1 MRSNS
6 FSVLMSVYGKDNP
19 MFFLEALRSVST
31 RQSLKP
37 NQIVVVYDGPVSE
50 EIQQHVAVCSQENS
64 EIEFTEVAKWENAGL
79 AAALNSGLKA
89 CKYQWVARM
98 DADDIA
104 KTDRFEKQMEFLES
118 HPQISILGGAIAE
131 FENTPGDIDSLRST
145 GLSEKEILRMAKS
158 RTPFNHVTVVFN
170 KSAVTSVGGYCENFG
185 KLEDYKLW
193 VDMLSAGYKSANL
206 SDVLVDVRV
215 GNGFIERRSN
225 KREIKD
231 WDNLQ
236 KYLLKA
242 GFISRFQALLNR
254 ISIRIFIYT
263 PSLLKKIIYKHILRK

>member
-1 MRSNS
+1 
-6 FSVLMSVYGKDNP
+6 MSVYEKDNP
-19 MFFLEALRSVST
+19 EFFLEALRSVST
-31 RQSLKP
+31 RQSLRP

-50 EIQQHVAVCSQENS
+50 AIRENFSLCSRENP
-64 EIEFTEVAKWENAGL
+64 EIEFTEIAKERNEGL
-79 AAALNSGLKA
+79 AAALNTGLQV
-89 CKYQWVARM
+89 CKYRWVARM
-98 DADDIA
+98 DSDDIA
-104 KTDRFEKQMEFLES
+104 KSYRFEKQMAFLKE
-118 HPQISILGGAIAE
+118 HPQVSILSGAIAE
-131 FENTPGDIDSLRST
+131 FENIPGDIDSIRSV
-145 GLSEKEILRMAKS
+145 GLSEKKILSMAKS
-158 RTPFNHVTVVFN
+158 RTPFNHVAVVFD

-193 VDMLSAGYKSANL
+193 VDMLSAGYKPANL

-225 KREIKD
+225 RREIKD

-263 PSLLKKIIYKHILRK
+263 PSSLKKFIYKHILRK